1 MKMKESDLY
10 LPLKQY
16 LESQNYEVKGEVCDC
31 DVVAI
36 KEEEPPVIVEL
47 KLTLNLDVLLQGVD
61 RLCLSSLIYI
71 GIPKESKS
79 FKKKRKLSLKLLKM
93 LGFGLILI
101 DVKSNKVE
109 VLLDPCEYK
118 PRKIKQKKEKL
129 LGEFQSRIGDPNLGG
144 MASKKGVLT
153 SYRQKALKIAL
164 YLDKNQDKV
173 IKASI
178 LSKELEEPKA
188 RDIMYKNFYG
198 WFNNVSRGEYEL
210 TQKGKDEIKLW
221 LSKST

>member
-1 MKMKESDLY
+1 MKESDLY

-36 KEEEPPVIVEL
+36 KEDELPVIVEL
-47 KLTLNLDVLLQGVD
+47 KLVLNLDVLLQGID
-61 RLCLSSLIYI
+61 RLSVSSLIYI
-71 GIPKESKS
+71 GIPYECKS
-79 FKKKRKLSLKLLKM
+79 FKKRKKLSLRLLKM

-101 DVKSNKVE
+101 DPKSNRVE
-109 VLLDPCEYK
+109 VLLDPSEYK
-118 PRKIKQKKEKL
+118 PRKVKLKKEQL
-129 LGEFQSRIGDPNLGG
+129 LGEFHSRVGDPNLGG

-164 YLDKNQDKV
+164 YLEKNESV
-173 IKASI
+173 KASI
-178 LSKELEEPKA
+178 ISKELDEAKA

-198 WFNNVSRGEYEL
+198 WFDRVSTGLYKL
-210 TQKGKDEIKLW
+210 SSKGKDEIGVW
-221 LSKST
+221 LVKS